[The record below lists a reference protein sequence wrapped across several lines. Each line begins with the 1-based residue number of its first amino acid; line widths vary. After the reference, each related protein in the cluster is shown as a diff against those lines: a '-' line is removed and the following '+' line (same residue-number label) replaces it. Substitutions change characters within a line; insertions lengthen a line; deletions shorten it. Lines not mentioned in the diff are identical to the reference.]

1 METYVI
7 KKDSD
12 LDKFKDE
19 YGFNVNGHLEVKCS
33 LCFYGRLYVSGF
45 LSIESGGSIESGW
58 SIEAGGSIEAGE
70 SIKAGWSIKAG
81 ESIESGESIEA
92 GGSIKAGESIKAG
105 WSIEAGESIKAGWSI
120 KAGES
125 IESGGSIES
134 GWSIEA
140 GGSIEAGESIEAG
153 GSIKAGESIEAGGYH
168 GISAGLSISCK
179 GLLKYGLK
187 CFAGIC
193 TWRDITDE
201 EKTITCNKHEGGSIE
216 YGILKETGIVD
227 MIEEKEP
234 KTKRVAVVWVGEVPK
249 WWDDVETKNI
259 EIVFRGHNNEEDY
272 KEWSYVVEPVDMNR
286 VSIETRESGAKI
298 YHVDPPTPEPETVED
313 IFGEIL
319 NAKGP
324 ILESTME
331 NLVERL
337 IEAKERE
344 E

>member
-19 YGFNVNGHLEVKCS
+19 YGFKVYGNLHIECS
-33 LCFYGRLYVSGF
+33 LDFKGRLYVSGN
-45 LSIESGGSIESGW
+45 LYIK
-58 SIEAGGSIEAGE
+58 AGGYIEAGE
-70 SIKAGWSIKAG
+70 Y
-81 ESIESGESIEA
+81 
-92 GGSIKAGESIKAG
+92 
-105 WSIEAGESIKAGWSI
+105 
-120 KAGES
+120 
-125 IESGGSIES
+125 
-134 GWSIEA
+134 
-140 GGSIEAGESIEAG
+140 
-153 GSIKAGESIEAGGYH
+153 IEAGGYH

-193 TWRDITDE
+193 TWRDMADE
-201 EKTITCNKHEGGSIE
+201 DKTITCNKHEGGSIE

-227 MIEEKEP
+227 MTEEKEP
-234 KTKRVAVVWVGEVPK
+234 KTKRVAVIWYGEVPK

-298 YHVDPPTPEPETVED
+298 YHVDPPTPEPETVEQVMQRMPDPDTYCTDPDTVIDFYDD
-313 IFGEIL
+313 IRNWRKDL
-319 NAKGP
+319 KAA
-324 ILESTME
+324 ME
-331 NLVERL
+331 RS
-337 IEAKERE
+337 I
-344 E
+344 